1 MSPVL
6 KSTFNFRIL
15 TPNVHT
21 YVFFLL
27 SDVQRERK
35 GLVEN
40 KTVSVLSQVNSI
52 TDLPIPSPIQNLYG
66 TGRKMLKRPE
76 GFDMDNLSQ
85 CTG

>member
-76 GFDMDNLSQ
+76 GFDLDNLSQ

>member
-1 MSPVL
+1 M
-6 KSTFNFRIL
+6 
-15 TPNVHT
+15 
-21 YVFFLL
+21 YVFFFLFLL

-40 KTVSVLSQVNSI
+40 KTVSELSQVNSI

-85 CTG
+85 CTGYNKSQFFSSALVFS

>member
-1 MSPVL
+1 ML
-6 KSTFNFRIL
+6 HISTCVSTCIWLLIIF
-15 TPNVHT
+15 
-21 YVFFLL
+21 L

-40 KTVSVLSQVNSI
+40 KTVSELSQVNSI

-66 TGRKMLKRPE
+66 TGRKILTRPD